1 MANVLN
7 PEPESITLN
16 TTLEPTTL
24 EPATELEQPPFES
37 TSNPET
43 AEVVEVPAL
52 DADAP
57 TEPVAKAVPVEA
69 APAEEIAPEIV
80 AQAEPVVE
88 AKAEPVVA
96 AAAEP
101 VVEAKAEPVVAAK
114 AEPVVEAKAEPVV
127 EAKAEPVVAAVAE
140 TAAEIQ
146 AAPEAAP
153 PATAAAPVA
162 RAKAPEHGLESM
174 DDFSAALAAFEREQA
189 AEAAAVEAYGDKI
202 VSGTVIK
209 QTEKH
214 LVVDVGLK
222 SEGLVPLEQVLDHSG
237 AVRFNPGDVIDVVI
251 EREEPEGGYLVSF
264 ERAQRLR
271 IWDTIEKAA
280 NDKTPMTGTV
290 ISRVKGGLTV
300 DIGLKAFLPG
310 SQLEIRPVRNL
321 DGYLGQQIEVR
332 VIKLNK
338 KRGNVVVSRKEIL
351 EEEQNAKRSTTLE
364 HLGEGAILTGT
375 VKNLTDYGAFV
386 DLGGIDGLL
395 HITDMS
401 WGRLTH
407 PRDLVNV
414 GDEIQVKVLKFD
426 KDKQRVS
433 LGFKQLT
440 PDPWLD
446 ASERYPVGAHVKG
459 RVLSVTDY
467 GAFVE
472 LEQGIEGLVHLS
484 EMTWSKRLK
493 HPSKLV
499 KPGDEVET
507 VVLSVNPADRRISL
521 GMKQLLEN
529 PWENLTEKYPT
540 GAVVEGRVR
549 NLTDFGAFIEI
560 EDGIDGLVH
569 VSNLSWTKRV
579 KHPSEIVKKGEKVK
593 AVVLGVEPAEPASLA
608 GHQAVAARRLG
619 ELLRLASGGRR
630 GPRQGAADG
639 AIWSLRRDRGGCRGS
654 LPHLRGRRRR
664 RIEAGDGPG
673 ARLQDHQDQRRGEE
687 GGLEPARHRP
697 GGQPHTGRALQGG
710 YSQASGL
717 QLHHHARRPDQLAQ
731 GRALSRFPFRHQCTT
746 AALRG
751 GRCCLD
757 FVFHSFSLCPASTLA
772 SATPGVSFQVKE
784 SSTMPRNVDAR
795 IPYSAEFQP

>member
-1 MANVLN
+1 
-7 PEPESITLN
+7 
-16 TTLEPTTL
+16 
-24 EPATELEQPPFES
+24 
-37 TSNPET
+37 
-43 AEVVEVPAL
+43 
-52 DADAP
+52 
-57 TEPVAKAVPVEA
+57 
-69 APAEEIAPEIV
+69 
-80 AQAEPVVE
+80 
-88 AKAEPVVA
+88 
-96 AAAEP
+96 
-101 VVEAKAEPVVAAK
+101 
-114 AEPVVEAKAEPVV
+114 
-127 EAKAEPVVAAVAE
+127 
-140 TAAEIQ
+140 
-146 AAPEAAP
+146 
-153 PATAAAPVA
+153 
-162 RAKAPEHGLESM
+162 M
-174 DDFSAALAAFEREQA
+174 DDFSAALEAFEREQA

-214 LVVDVGLK
+214 LVIDVGLK
-222 SEGLVPLEQVLDHSG
+222 SEGLVPLEQVTDHTG
-237 AVRFNPGDVIDVVI
+237 AVKFQPGDAIEVVI
-251 EREEPEGGYLVSF
+251 EREEPEGGYLASY

-271 IWDTIEKAA
+271 VWDVIEKAA
-280 NDKTPMTGTV
+280 ADKTPVMGTV
-290 ISRVKGGLTV
+290 VSRVKGGVTV

-321 DGYLGQQIEVR
+321 DGYIGQQIEVR

-351 EEEQNAKRSTTLE
+351 EEEQNAKRSTTLDQ
-364 HLGEGAILTGT
+364 LGEGAVLTGT

-446 ASERYPVGAHVKG
+446 ATERYPVGAHVHG

-499 KPGDEVET
+499 KPADEVET

-529 PWENLTEKYPT
+529 PWENLTDKYPAGT
-540 GAVVEGRVR
+540 IVEGRVR

-593 AVVLGVEPAEPASLA
+593 AVVLGVEP
-608 GHQAVAARRLG
+608 QNRRLSLG
-619 ELLRLASGGRR
+619 IKQLQPDVWESFFATHRVGDQVHGKVLRTA
-630 GPRQGAADG
+630 QFGAFVEIAEG
-639 AIWSLRRDRGGCRGS
+639 VEGLCHIS
-654 LPHLRGRRRR
+654 
-664 RIEAGDGPG
+664 EAGDEGG
-673 ARLQDHQDQRRGEE
+673 GSKLEDRSRARVQDHQDQRRREE
-687 GGLEPARHRP
+687 GGLEPARRGQPRSQPRP
-697 GGQPHTGRALQGG
+697 GRELQEGCPQG
-710 YSQASGL
+710 SRL
-717 QLHHHARRPDQLAQ
+717 QLDHHARRPHQLEERAVRGSFSAVKQ
-731 GRALSRFPFRHQCTT
+731 RRTNSGHPSGWPLCVSGMVTAPRGRNPLPVAVREGDCGCRSAAGRWRFPARRARRAWPRYQKNQSLRSVTCPLATAFREECTACRDDFAAIAVQIALKSPLLKTLRSHQ
-746 AALRG
+746 
-751 GRCCLD
+751 
-757 FVFHSFSLCPASTLA
+757 
-772 SATPGVSFQVKE
+772 
-784 SSTMPRNVDAR
+784 
-795 IPYSAEFQP
+795 

>member
-16 TTLEPTTL
+16 TQYETPTLD
-24 EPATELEQPPFES
+24 PATEQEQPLHES

-43 AEVVEVPAL
+43 AEASSAL
-52 DADAP
+52 DADATSTP
-57 TEPVAKAVPVEA
+57 AVP
-69 APAEEIAPEIV
+69 
-80 AQAEPVVE
+80 
-88 AKAEPVVA
+88 
-96 AAAEP
+96 
-101 VVEAKAEPVVAAK
+101 
-114 AEPVVEAKAEPVV
+114 
-127 EAKAEPVVAAVAE
+127 AAVAQTTDE
-140 TAAEIQ
+140 HAAATSAAEKP
-146 AAPEAAP
+146 AEHAPDSAE
-153 PATAAAPVA
+153 
-162 RAKAPEHGLESM
+162 
-174 DDFSAALAAFEREQA
+174 DFSAALEAFEREQA
-189 AEAAAVEAYGDKI
+189 AEAAAVEAYGDKV

-222 SEGLVPLEQVLDHSG
+222 SEGLVPIEQVVDHTG
-237 AVRFNPGDVIDVVI
+237 AVKLQPGDAIEVVI
-251 EREEPEGGYLVSF
+251 EREEPEGGYLVSY
-264 ERAQRLR
+264 EKAQRLR
-271 IWDTIEKAA
+271 VWDTIEKAA
-280 NDKTPMTGTV
+280 NEKTPVIGTV
-290 ISRVKGGLTV
+290 VSRVKGGLTV
-300 DIGLKAFLPG
+300 DIGMKAFLPG

-351 EEEQNAKRSTTLE
+351 EEEQNSKRSLTLE
-364 HLGEGAILTGT
+364 HLGEDAVLTGT

-446 ASERYPVGAHVKG
+446 ASERYPVGAHVHG

-493 HPSKLV
+493 HPSKMV
-499 KPGDEVET
+499 KPGDEVDT

-529 PWENLTEKYPT
+529 PWEHLTERYPAGT
-540 GAVVEGRVR
+540 VVEGRVR

-579 KHPSEIVKKGEKVK
+579 KHPSEVVKKGEKVK
-593 AVVLGVEPAEPASLA
+593 AVVLGVEP
-608 GHQAVAARRLG
+608 QNRRLSLGIKQLQPDVWESFFASHRVGDVVHGKVLRTAQFGAFIEIAEGVEGLCHVSEAIG
-619 ELLRLASGGRR
+619 E
-630 GPRQGAADG
+630 DG
-639 AIWSLRRDRGGCRGS
+639 APAKLDQGQELDFKIIKINVEEKKVGLSLRAIG
-654 LPHLRGRRRR
+654 H
-664 RIEAGDGPG
+664 EAS
-673 ARLQDHQDQRRGEE
+673 
-687 GGLEPARHRP
+687 
-697 GGQPHTGRALQGG
+697 RAVVES
-710 YSQASGL
+710 YKAET
-717 QLHHHARRPDQLAQ
+717 HKHP
-731 GRALSRFPFRHQCTT
+731 
-746 AALRG
+746 
-751 GRCCLD
+751 
-757 FVFHSFSLCPASTLA
+757 
-772 SATPGVSFQVKE
+772 VS
-784 SSTMPRNVDAR
+784 SSTTTLGDLINWRKNEQNDR
-795 IPYSAEFQP
+795 

>member
-1 MANVLN
+1 MPNVLN

-16 TTLEPTTL
+16 TELETPTL
-24 EPATELEQPPFES
+24 EPATEQEQPSYES

-43 AEVVEVPAL
+43 AEAVDISAL

-57 TEPVAKAVPVEA
+57 TEPVAEAAPVEA
-69 APAEEIAPEIV
+69 AQAEPTAELAPLAPVATEST
-80 AQAEPVVE
+80 AQAEPDAEEDVHETHGHE
-88 AKAEPVVA
+88 AHGLEP
-96 AAAEP
+96 
-101 VVEAKAEPVVAAK
+101 
-114 AEPVVEAKAEPVV
+114 
-127 EAKAEPVVAAVAE
+127 
-140 TAAEIQ
+140 
-146 AAPEAAP
+146 
-153 PATAAAPVA
+153 
-162 RAKAPEHGLESM
+162 HGLESM

-202 VSGTVIK
+202 VSGTVLK

-222 SEGLVPLEQVLDHSG
+222 SEGLVPLEQVVDHTG
-237 AVRFNPGDVIDVVI
+237 AVKFQAGDVIEVVI
-251 EREEPEGGYLVSF
+251 EREEPEGGYLVSY

-271 IWDTIEKAA
+271 VWDVIEKAA
-280 NDKTPMTGTV
+280 NDKTPVIGTV
-290 ISRVKGGLTV
+290 VSRVKGGLTV

-321 DGYLGQQIEVR
+321 DGYLGTQIEVR

-351 EEEQNAKRSTTLE
+351 EEEQNSKRSGTLE
-364 HLGEGAILTGT
+364 QLGEGAVLTGT

-446 ASERYPVGAHVKG
+446 ATERYPVGARVHG

-521 GMKQLLEN
+521 GMKQLLDN
-529 PWENLTEKYPT
+529 PWENLTERYPAGT
-540 GAVVEGRVR
+540 VVEGRVR

-579 KHPSEIVKKGEKVK
+579 KHPSEVVKKGEKVK
-593 AVVLGVEPAEPASLA
+593 AVVLGVEP
-608 GHQAVAARRLG
+608 QNRRLSLG
-619 ELLRLASGGRR
+619 IKQLQPDVWESFFASHRVGDVVHGKVLRTA
-630 GPRQGAADG
+630 QFGAFVEIAEG
-639 AIWSLRRDRGGCRGS
+639 VEGLCHIS
-654 LPHLRGRRRR
+654 
-664 RIEAGDGPG
+664 EAGDEGGGPSKLETG
-673 ARLQDHQDQRRGEE
+673 LEHDFKIIKINVEEKKVGLSLRAVSGHEASRAEVQDYKAENRGE
-687 GGLEPARHRP
+687 
-697 GGQPHTGRALQGG
+697 
-710 YSQASGL
+710 
-717 QLHHHARRPDQLAQ
+717 
-731 GRALSRFPFRHQCTT
+731 
-746 AALRG
+746 RG
-751 GRCCLD
+751 G
-757 FVFHSFSLCPASTLA
+757 HKAP
-772 SATPGVSFQVKE
+772 VS
-784 SSTMPRNVDAR
+784 SSTTTLGDLINWKSERE
-795 IPYSAEFQP
+795 S

>member
-1 MANVLN
+1 MADVLN
-7 PEPESITLN
+7 PETESITLN
-16 TTLEPTTL
+16 TELETPTL
-24 EPATELEQPPFES
+24 EPATEQVQPSSES
-37 TSNPET
+37 TSTPET
-43 AEVVEVPAL
+43 AVVVETPAL

-57 TEPVAKAVPVEA
+57 TEPVVEAVTVVEAAAEAEPVQEVVAPAEPVQEVA
-69 APAEEIAPEIV
+69 APAEPV
-80 AQAEPVVE
+80 SVAEPV
-88 AKAEPVVA
+88 
-96 AAAEP
+96 
-101 VVEAKAEPVVAAK
+101 
-114 AEPVVEAKAEPVV
+114 
-127 EAKAEPVVAAVAE
+127 AVAE
-140 TAAEIQ
+140 AVAEPIADAEVAAER
-146 AAPEAAP
+146 AEADLFE
-153 PATAAAPVA
+153 ATH
-162 RAKAPEHGLESM
+162 KAEHNLDSM
-174 DDFSAALAAFEREQA
+174 EDFSAALEAFEREQA
-189 AEAAAVEAYGDKI
+189 AEAAQVEAYGDKV
-202 VSGTVIK
+202 VSGTVLK

-222 SEGLVPLEQVLDHSG
+222 SEGLVPLEQVLDHTG
-237 AVRFNPGDVIDVVI
+237 AVKFVAGDVIDVVI
-251 EREEPEGGYLVSF
+251 EREEAEGGYLVSY
-264 ERAQRLR
+264 EKAQRLR
-271 IWDTIEKAA
+271 VWDVIEKAA
-280 NDKTPMTGTV
+280 ADKTPVIGTV
-290 ISRVKGGLTV
+290 VSRVKGGLTV

-351 EEEQNAKRSTTLE
+351 EEEQNAKRSTTLDQ
-364 HLGEGAILTGT
+364 LGEGAVLTGT

-446 ASERYPVGAHVKG
+446 ASERYPVGAHVHG

-499 KPGDEVET
+499 KPSDEVET
-507 VVLSVNPADRRISL
+507 VVLSVNPSDRRISL
-521 GMKQLLEN
+521 GMKQLMDN
-529 PWENLTEKYPT
+529 PWENLTERYPAGT
-540 GAVVEGRVR
+540 VVEGRVR

-593 AVVLGVEPAEPASLA
+593 AVVLGVEP
-608 GHQAVAARRLG
+608 QNRRLSLG
-619 ELLRLASGGRR
+619 IKQLQPDVWESFFAAHRVGDVVHGKVLRTA
-630 GPRQGAADG
+630 QFGAFVEIAEG
-639 AIWSLRRDRGGCRGS
+639 VEGLCHIS
-654 LPHLRGRRRR
+654 
-664 RIEAGDGPG
+664 EAGDDGG
-673 ARLQDHQDQRRGEE
+673 ASKLETGMEHEFKIIKINVEE
-687 GGLEPARHRP
+687 KKVGLSL
-697 GGQPHTGRALQGG
+697 RAIGHE
-710 YSQASGL
+710 AS
-717 QLHHHARRPDQLAQ
+717 RAQ
-731 GRALSRFPFRHQCTT
+731 VEHY
-746 AALRG
+746 
-751 GRCCLD
+751 
-757 FVFHSFSLCPASTLA
+757 
-772 SATPGVSFQVKE
+772 KE
-784 SSTMPRNVDAR
+784 SAHKAPVSSSTTTLGDLINWRKSGN
-795 IPYSAEFQP
+795 

>member
-7 PEPESITLN
+7 PETESTTLN
-16 TTLEPTTL
+16 TQLESPVL
-24 EPATELEQPPFES
+24 EPATEQVQPLPES
-37 TSNPET
+37 TSNTET
-43 AEVVEVPAL
+43 AVVVEVPAL

-57 TEPVAKAVPVEA
+57 TEPVAEASPVAEATPEA
-69 APAEEIAPEIV
+69 APAAEVATEVPAP
-80 AQAEPVVE
+80 
-88 AKAEPVVA
+88 AKAA
-96 AAAEP
+96 AHAD
-101 VVEAKAEPVVAAK
+101 
-114 AEPVVEAKAEPVV
+114 
-127 EAKAEPVVAAVAE
+127 
-140 TAAEIQ
+140 
-146 AAPEAAP
+146 
-153 PATAAAPVA
+153 
-162 RAKAPEHGLESM
+162 HLESM
-174 DDFSAALAAFEREQA
+174 DDFSAALEAFEREQA

-202 VSGTVIK
+202 VTGTVIK

-214 LVVDVGLK
+214 LVIDVGLK
-222 SEGLVPLEQVLDHSG
+222 SEGLVPLDQVLDHPG
-237 AVRFNPGDVIDVVI
+237 AVKFQPGESIDVVI
-251 EREEPEGGYLVSF
+251 EREEPEGGYLASY

-271 IWDTIEKAA
+271 VWDTIEKAA
-280 NDKTPMTGTV
+280 ADKTPVMGTV
-290 ISRVKGGLTV
+290 VSRVKGGVTV

-351 EEEQNAKRSTTLE
+351 EEEQNAKRSGTLE
-364 HLGEGAILTGT
+364 QLGEGAVLTGT

-446 ASERYPVGAHVKG
+446 ATERYPVGAHVKG

-529 PWENLTEKYPT
+529 PWENLTDKYPAGT
-540 GAVVEGRVR
+540 IVEGRVR

-593 AVVLGVEPAEPASLA
+593 AVVLGVEP
-608 GHQAVAARRLG
+608 QNRRLSLG
-619 ELLRLASGGRR
+619 IKQLQPDVWESFFAAHRVGDVVHGKVLRTA
-630 GPRQGAADG
+630 QFGAFVEIAEG
-639 AIWSLRRDRGGCRGS
+639 VEGLCHIS
-654 LPHLRGRRRR
+654 
-664 RIEAGDGPG
+664 EAGD
-673 ARLQDHQDQRRGEE
+673 E
-687 GGLEPARHRP
+687 GGGPSKLETGLEHEFKIIKINVEEKKVGLSLRSI
-697 GGQPHTGRALQGG
+697 GQEASRAQVES
-710 YSQASGL
+710 YKKEA
-717 QLHHHARRPDQLAQ
+717 HKAP
-731 GRALSRFPFRHQCTT
+731 
-746 AALRG
+746 
-751 GRCCLD
+751 
-757 FVFHSFSLCPASTLA
+757 
-772 SATPGVSFQVKE
+772 VS
-784 SSTMPRNVDAR
+784 SSTTTLGDLINWK
-795 IPYSAEFQP
+795 SEKSEKSE

>member
-7 PEPESITLN
+7 PEPESITLS
-16 TTLEPTTL
+16 TQMETATL
-24 EPATELEQPPFES
+24 EPAAELEQPSYES
-37 TSNPET
+37 TSNHEV
-43 AEVVEVPAL
+43 AEAIEDTAL

-57 TEPVAKAVPVEA
+57 
-69 APAEEIAPEIV
+69 I
-80 AQAEPVVE
+80 EPVVE
-88 AKAEPVVA
+88 AAHVVA
-96 AAAEP
+96 AAPAEAAPAAEVAAEVAAHHEPEAEP
-101 VVEAKAEPVVAAK
+101 VAHAAPAAEIAAEVAAEHREPAVEAAVKAAPAAEVTAEVAAHHEPEAEPVAHAAPAAKVAAGIP
-114 AEPVVEAKAEPVV
+114 AHPVPRVGASGRPSFAAKGASQRV
-127 EAKAEPVVAAVAE
+127 VVAK
-140 TAAEIQ
+140 
-146 AAPEAAP
+146 P
-153 PATAAAPVA
+153 PAKPAGPAPA
-162 RAKAPEHGLESM
+162 HEGHGLESAE
-174 DDFSAALAAFEREQA
+174 DFSAALAAFEREQA

-222 SEGLVPLEQVLDHSG
+222 SEGLVPLEQVLDHAG
-237 AVRFNPGDVIDVVI
+237 EVRFHAGDVIDVVI
-251 EREEPEGGYLVSF
+251 EREEPEGGYLVSY

-271 IWDTIEKAA
+271 VWDTIEKAA
-280 NDKTPMTGTV
+280 NDKTPVTGTV
-290 ISRVKGGLTV
+290 VSRVKGGLTV

-351 EEEQNAKRSTTLE
+351 EEEQNSKRSSTLE
-364 HLGEGAILTGT
+364 HLSEGGILTGT

-446 ASERYPVGAHVKG
+446 ATERYPVGAHVKG
-459 RVLSVTDY
+459 RILSVTDY

-529 PWENLTEKYPT
+529 PWENLTERYPAGT
-540 GAVVEGRVR
+540 IVEGRVR

-579 KHPSEIVKKGEKVK
+579 KHPSEVVKKGEKVK
-593 AVVLGVEPAEPASLA
+593 AVVLGVEP
-608 GHQAVAARRLG
+608 QNRRLSLG
-619 ELLRLASGGRR
+619 IKQLQPDVWESFFASHRVGDVVHGKVLRTA
-630 GPRQGAADG
+630 QFGAFVEIAEG
-639 AIWSLRRDRGGCRGS
+639 VEGLCHVS
-654 LPHLRGRRRR
+654 
-664 RIEAGDGPG
+664 EAGDEPG
-673 ARLQDHQDQRRGEE
+673 GHSKLET
-687 GGLEPARHRP
+687 GLEHEFKIIKINVEEKKV
-697 GGQPHTGRALQGG
+697 GLSLRAIGHE
-710 YSQASGL
+710 AS
-717 QLHHHARRPDQLAQ
+717 RAQ
-731 GRALSRFPFRHQCTT
+731 VESYKKETHKAP
-746 AALRG
+746 
-751 GRCCLD
+751 
-757 FVFHSFSLCPASTLA
+757 
-772 SATPGVSFQVKE
+772 VS
-784 SSTMPRNVDAR
+784 SSTTTLGDLINFRKGER
-795 IPYSAEFQP
+795 